1 MIVQG
6 ITSTTEA
13 KGNDDEADV
22 DHVAM
27 YLCPVPH
34 KKKGRNTRITQH
46 TQFLCRIESYFGVS
60 SRTWAA
66 SVGRVGIGVTA
77 GKFNSV
83 KSSQNSSH
91 WLSLTVFLLCQCCR
105 FTWSHE
111 IVLDPWRRGCLY
123 RLGSTEVF
131 RLWRPNQNTGRRE
144 CDAIVHKQR
153 KHGSFRIRF
162 IRIRL

>member
-91 WLSLTVFLLCQCCR
+91 WLSL
-105 FTWSHE
+105 
-111 IVLDPWRRGCLY
+111 IVLNVVDLPEATKLCLIH
-123 RLGSTEVF
+123 GGEDVF
-131 RLWRPNQNTGRRE
+131 IDWGQLRFFDCEGRIKILDVE
-144 CDAIVHKQR
+144 NVT
-153 KHGSFRIRF
+153 
-162 IRIRL
+162 L